1 MATETV
7 MAEKPAV
14 GFLQFGDSH
23 FFHVNQSLTREV
35 LTDEASLLED
45 AVQKLL
51 DRALQEDREIPVMQ
65 AYLMEFAMDAAKQ
78 LRRASGETE
87 A

>member
-1 MATETV
+1 MASESVTTTSTN
-7 MAEKPAV
+7 V
-14 GFLQFGDSH
+14 GFLEYGDSH
-23 FFHVNQSLTREV
+23 FFHVNQNLGREV
-35 LTDEASLLED
+35 LTDEAQLLED
-45 AVQKLL
+45 AVQRLL
-51 DRALQEDREIPVMQ
+51 DRALQENRDIPVLQ